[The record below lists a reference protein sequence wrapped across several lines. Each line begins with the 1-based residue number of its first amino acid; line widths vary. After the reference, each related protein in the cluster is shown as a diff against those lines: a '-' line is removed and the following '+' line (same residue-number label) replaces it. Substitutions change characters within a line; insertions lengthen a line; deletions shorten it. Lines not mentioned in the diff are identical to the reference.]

1 MIWNNAR
8 LMVSQSSPQL
18 KRRPGP
24 LAPLGQLGQGLG
36 QGLAY
41 SCKGR
46 TLGSE
51 FDQALSEAW
60 QANLTNSEQNSKN
73 NAGCRVMSPA
83 RLLLLQKL
91 LEDSCN
97 LSHHQI
103 ARYQGYQVQHN
114 MLESLTEKMGW
125 FTITTSSRMCPWM
138 SMDLQLRLS
147 DPDVTHVTLNGCF
160 KGKSTGNP
168 HI

>member
-1 MIWNNAR
+1 
-8 LMVSQSSPQL
+8 MVSQSSPQL

-41 SCKGR
+41 SRKGR

-51 FDQALSEAW
+51 FDQALSGLDK
-60 QANLTNSEQNSKN
+60 QSSRIQKQNSKN
-73 NAGCRVMSPA
+73 NGGYRVMSPA

-91 LEDSCN
+91 LEDS
-97 LSHHQI
+97 
-103 ARYQGYQVQHN
+103 QGYQVQHN

-147 DPDVTHVTLNGCF
+147 DPDVTHVTLNGWF